1 MRTVTGASETPD
13 FPHSS
18 PRNGFCNR
26 NLRQKMAMIDS
37 QTLLQSYQ
45 VVRRELLAMRD
56 SHGVWRGRLSS
67 SPLATATSV
76 SALSLFCNRLPGDPL
91 EAACRQL
98 AHRGVDWLLSRQNSD
113 GGWSDT
119 DRSQSNIST
128 TLLAMAALR
137 LAGAG
142 ERAGAAISRAE
153 EYVQRQGGTD
163 AVRRRY
169 GKDRTFAVPIL
180 MNCALAGI
188 VDWSAV
194 GSLPFEWACLP
205 HRFWRWVRLP
215 VVSYALPAL
224 VAVGQACYHHR
235 KPWNPFTRIIRGCCR
250 QASLSVIEPMQP
262 VDGGFLEAIPLT
274 AFVTMALCSIGAAN
288 HPVARRGVK
297 FLLNAFRDDG
307 GCPIDIDLAV
317 WNTTL
322 SVVALAKA
330 AGNVGALGC
339 LDWLLRC
346 QHAVEHPFTHAP
358 PGGWA
363 WTDLSGG
370 VPDADDTS
378 GALLALRALKGSAA
392 PAQHSRIDSAAAS
405 GIRWLL
411 DLQNRDGG
419 WPTFCCGWGALPF
432 DRSAPDLTA
441 HAIRALSAWLPVAEA
456 DSSSPPAVIPDSQ
469 GIEAARGTAS
479 GFPAKEEMT
488 AAMTRGF
495 EYLLQTQQADGSW
508 IPLWFG
514 NQFEPNEENRVY
526 GTSRVLLSFA
536 ATGRAERPEAAR
548 AVDWLISRQSAD
560 GGWGGDRAAVP
571 RPSSVEETAV
581 ALESLLAIGADRKY
595 PLPIEAA
602 IQWLIGAV
610 ESGQFREPSPI
621 GLYFAKLWYY
631 EQTYPVAFTLAALGE
646 AVRQWLPGDSR
657 GDRDD

>member
-1 MRTVTGASETPD
+1 
-13 FPHSS
+13 
-18 PRNGFCNR
+18 
-26 NLRQKMAMIDS
+26 MIDS
-37 QTLLQSYQ
+37 QVLLQSYQ
-45 VVRRELLAMRD
+45 IVRRELLAMRD

-76 SALSLFCNRLPGDPL
+76 SALSLFCNCLPGDPL
-91 EAACRQL
+91 ENACRQL
-98 AHRGVDWLLSRQNSD
+98 AHRGVDWLLSRQNGD
-113 GGWSDT
+113 GGWADT

-137 LAGAG
+137 LAKAG

-153 EYVQRQGGTD
+153 QYVQRQGGTD

-180 MNCALAGI
+180 MNCALAGM
-188 VDWSAV
+188 VDWAVV

-205 HRFWRWVRLP
+205 HRLWRWIRLP

-235 KPWNPFTRIIRGCCR
+235 KPWNPITRFIRGCCR
-250 QASLSVIEPMQP
+250 RASLSVIEPMQP
-262 VDGGFLEAIPLT
+262 ADGGFLEAIPLT
-274 AFVTMALCSIGAAN
+274 AFVTMALCSVGEAN
-288 HPVARRGVK
+288 HPIVRRGVK
-297 FLLNAFRDDG
+297 FLLNAFREDG

-322 SVVALAKA
+322 SVGALAKA

-346 QHAVEHPFTHAP
+346 QHTEEHPFTRVR

-370 VPDADDTS
+370 VPDADDTA

-392 PAQHSRIDSAAAS
+392 PTQHPRIDSAAAL

-411 DLQNRDGG
+411 DLQNHDGG
-419 WPTFCCGWGALPF
+419 WPTFCRGWGALPF

-441 HAIRALSAWLPVAEA
+441 HAIRALSAWLPVAEF
-456 DSSSPPAVIPDSQ
+456 DSSSSTATDSVSH
-469 GIEAARGTAS
+469 GGASARGTTA

-488 AAMTRGF
+488 AAMARGF
-495 EYLLQTQQADGSW
+495 DYLSRTQQVDGSW
-508 IPLWFG
+508 CPLWFG

-526 GTSRVLLSFA
+526 GTARVLLAFA
-536 ATGRAERPEAAR
+536 ATGGAERTEAAR
-548 AVDWLISRQSAD
+548 GVDWLISRQSAD
-560 GGWGGDRAAVP
+560 GGWGGDREAVP

-581 ALESLLAIGADRKY
+581 ALEALLAVGAERKH
-595 PLPIEAA
+595 PLLIEAA

-610 ESGQFREPSPI
+610 ESGQFREAAPI

-646 AVRQWLPGDSR
+646 AIRRWMPGASR
-657 GDRDD
+657 EEHDE

>member
-1 MRTVTGASETPD
+1 
-13 FPHSS
+13 
-18 PRNGFCNR
+18 
-26 NLRQKMAMIDS
+26 
-37 QTLLQSYQ
+37 
-45 VVRRELLAMRD
+45 MRD

-76 SALSLFCNRLPGDPL
+76 SALSLFANSLPGDPL
-91 EAACRQL
+91 EGACRQL
-98 AHRGVDWLLSRQNSD
+98 AQRGVDWLLNRQNGD
-113 GGWSDT
+113 GGWADT

-142 ERAGAAISRAE
+142 ERAGAALARAE
-153 EYVQRQGGTD
+153 QYVQRHGGTE

-180 MNCALAGI
+180 MNCALAGM
-188 VDWSAV
+188 VDWSVV

-205 HRFWRWVRLP
+205 HRFWRWIRLP

-235 KPWNPFTRIIRGCCR
+235 KPWNPFTRLIRGFCR

-262 VDGGFLEAIPLT
+262 ADGGYLEAIPLT

-288 HPVARRGVK
+288 HPIARRGVK
-297 FLLNAFRDDG
+297 FLLNAYREDG

-322 SVVALAKA
+322 SVGALAKA

-346 QHAVEHPFTHAP
+346 QHTLEHPFTHVP

-392 PAQHSRIDSAAAS
+392 PAQHPRIDSAAAS
-405 GIRWLL
+405 GARWLL

-419 WPTFCCGWGALPF
+419 WPTFCRGWGTLPF
-432 DRSAPDLTA
+432 DRSAADLTA
-441 HAIRALSAWLPVAEA
+441 HAIRALSAWMPAA
-456 DSSSPPAVIPDSQ
+456 GTDSTGATTITSGSQ
-469 GIEAARGTAS
+469 GTSPKGDRAI
-479 GFPAKEEMT
+479 GFPAAEEL
-488 AAMTRGF
+488 AGAISRGF
-495 EYLLQTQQADGSW
+495 DYLSQTQNSDGSW
-508 IPLWFG
+508 SPLWFG

-526 GTSRVLLSFA
+526 GTSRVLLAFA
-536 ATGRAERPEAAR
+536 ATGRTERPEAIH

-560 GGWGGDRAAVP
+560 GGWGGDREAAP

-581 ALESLLAIGADRKY
+581 ALESLLTVGADRKY
-595 PLPIEAA
+595 PLPIQAA

-610 ESGQFREPSPI
+610 ESGQYREPSPI

-631 EQTYPVAFTLAALGE
+631 EQTYPVVFTLAALGE
-646 AVRQWLPGDSR
+646 AIRRWLPSDNR
-657 GDRDD
+657 DDRDE